1 MPIVAAT
8 ARTGFRLEK
17 GKGFDLTILNL
28 SLNMY
33 CISKSLIRKLYLL
46 FGASSSLDQSLTCE
60 VDLSSC
66 SLECAICVVNVC
78 RARIGCGTDGRA
90 RLYEKITEFQ

>member
-1 MPIVAAT
+1 MLVVTAT
-8 ARTGFRLEK
+8 TRAGFRLEK
-17 GKGFDLTILNL
+17 GKGFDLKILHL

-33 CISKSLIRKLYLL
+33 CISEGLTRNFYHLS
-46 FGASSSLDQSLTCE
+46 GASSSLDQSLTCE

-90 RLYEKITEFQ
+90 RLY